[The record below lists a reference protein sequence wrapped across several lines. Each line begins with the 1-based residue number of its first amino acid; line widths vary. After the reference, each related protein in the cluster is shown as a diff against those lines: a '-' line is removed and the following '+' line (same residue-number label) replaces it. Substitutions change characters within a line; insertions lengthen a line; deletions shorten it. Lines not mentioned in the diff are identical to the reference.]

1 VASAQ
6 VDNHKINLSWGQFN
20 TVSSDQKSTNYSV
33 DVTVRMPKASIMR
46 ELNSEQLISGHLRI
60 DLLRPLTKGN
70 LIMLKGDRNTGKT
83 SLAVSIIQNY
93 LKEQQGK
100 VVYVGMS
107 QHGKQIQDKI
117 KSDNLITIGV
127 DDES

>member
-1 VASAQ
+1 M
-6 VDNHKINLSWGQFN
+6 
-20 TVSSDQKSTNYSV
+20 SSDQKSSSFSV
-33 DVTVRMPKASIMR
+33 DVTARMPKAPIMR

-60 DLLRPLTKGN
+60 DMLRPLTKGN
-70 LIMLKGDRNTGKT
+70 LIMLKGERNKGKT
-83 SLAVSIIQNY
+83 NLAVSIIQHY
-93 LKEQQGK
+93 LKEEQGK

-107 QHGKQIQDKI
+107 HHGKQIQETI

>member
-1 VASAQ
+1 
-6 VDNHKINLSWGQFN
+6 
-20 TVSSDQKSTNYSV
+20 
-33 DVTVRMPKASIMR
+33 MPKASIMR

-60 DLLRPLTKGN
+60 DMLRPLTKGN